1 MTATKQAETSKTST
15 AGRST
20 SEPEHDQSLQELRQE
35 TMRLAKRWRMQAVP
49 LVGMAATHAAGA
61 AAAELDGPEAL
72 LPILA
77 GWGGAGGAYAYA
89 HGHTGWQ
96 GRVYVGIAAVASA
109 MFQAGI
115 GVAGGKSVAAALM
128 YGVGCLISLPWWVR
142 HSEKDPD
149 VTAEFHAPSDTAAAR
164 ASDAGSTDEAPSS
177 PVELDPRQVVWK
189 TYIGAN
195 GKTQGS
201 SINELSDFAYG
212 WKATVQQPIGGH
224 WEDVFQE
231 RKLIHSV
238 YDLPDKR
245 VFIESIP
252 GVSVRQARMTVLTS
266 DPLQAT
272 TRWTGPGLDSATGK
286 FKLMVTA
293 DAETLFWKLWDP
305 GAGAKHGLVSG
316 ITRSGKT
323 KVLDLILTE
332 CSMSDRVEPLVID
345 GGGGASLPQW
355 IGRVKMF
362 AKTRADAKKVLRY
375 ALDRMDARRPILERQ
390 GGGSLEPTPGM
401 PLIPVII
408 DEAHK
413 RLMSDDEVDNRDI
426 VRMCERIGQEGAKFG
441 VCLIL
446 ATQAPTAKQLGNSTV
461 LRDQVKSGT
470 IVGLRTMEKGNEGMI
485 STGDPMPEALRDLP
499 SEFPNG
505 AATHGLGYMMTSRK
519 IRARAL
525 LLENPKDWPV
535 VEVEHEPEAAD
546 IPLPRMGVVD
556 EPEETP
562 ETQPGST
569 TASADDLVAQ
579 ALGDGCAKNPV
590 AVMQATGL
598 SMKQA
603 RDALKAF

>member
-1 MTATKQAETSKTST
+1 MTGATKVDESTTTPETENPAT
-15 AGRST
+15 
-20 SEPEHDQSLQELRQE
+20 LQELRDE
-35 TMRLAKRWRMQAVP
+35 GMRLAKRWRLQAVP

-61 AAAELDGPEAL
+61 AAAEVDGPGAA
-72 LPILA
+72 LPIIA
-77 GWGGAGGAYAYA
+77 GWGAAAGGYGYA
-89 HGHTGWQ
+89 HSRTGRW
-96 GRVYVGIAAVASA
+96 GRVYVGISAVASA
-109 MFQAGI
+109 MFQVGI
-115 GVAGGKSVAAALM
+115 GVAGGKSVTAAIMWA
-128 YGVGCLISLPWWVR
+128 VGCGLGLPWWLQ

-149 VTAEFHAPSDTAAAR
+149 VTAEF
-164 ASDAGSTDEAPSS
+164 EAPAAPKELPAGEAQAAPESAD
-177 PVELDPRQVVWK
+177 VEDPRRTLWE
-189 TYIGAN
+189 THIGAT
-195 GKTQGS
+195 GKPAPGS
-201 SINELSDFAYG
+201 SIDELTEFAYG

-224 WEDVFQE
+224 WEDIFHQ

-272 TRWTGPGLDSATGK
+272 THWTGPGLDPETGK
-286 FKLMVTA
+286 FPLMVTA
-293 DAETLFWKLWDP
+293 DAETLFWKLWEP

-332 CSMSDRVEPLVID
+332 CGMSDRVEPLVID

-355 IGRVKMF
+355 IGRVKLF
-362 AKTRADAKKVLRY
+362 AKTRADARKVLRY

-401 PLIPVII
+401 PVIPVII

-413 RLMSDDEVDNRDI
+413 RLMSEDGVDNRDI
-426 VRMCERIGQEGAKFG
+426 VRMAERIGQEGAKFG

-470 IVGLRTMEKGNEGMI
+470 IVGLRTMERGNEGMI

-505 AATHGLGYMMTSRK
+505 KATHGLGYMMTSRK

-525 LLENPKDWPV
+525 LLENPKDWPMI
-535 VEVEHEPEAAD
+535 EVDHEPEAGE
-546 IPLPRMGVVD
+546 IPLPCMGVVD
-556 EPEETP
+556 EPKESTSDS
-562 ETQPGST
+562 ETQSGT
-569 TASADDLVAQ
+569 AASADDLVAQ
-579 ALGDGCAKNPV
+579 ALADGCAKNPV

-598 SMKQA
+598 TMAKA
-603 RDALKAF
+603 RAALKNF